1 MLLSYKARNNKVV
14 YLLSLLQIVLEV
26 ADEAQKKPNAILK
39 YNASTPA
46 VDTADKMLRAYST
59 KAASRRWSFAAFF
72 ILLHIVA
79 LDAYVI
85 CKYLQITTT
94 KRRDFFMK
102 LDEKLCSEEKNR
114 RSQAPQVLH
123 LKRIRK
129 DADEDLPLNKK
140 TKCRIC
146 QSMKTRVKCCNCSI
160 FVCGTYSAPVCK
172 SCFEI

>member
-1 MLLSYKARNNKVV
+1 
-14 YLLSLLQIVLEV
+14 
-26 ADEAQKKPNAILK
+26 
-39 YNASTPA
+39 
-46 VDTADKMLRAYST
+46 MLRAYST

-72 ILLHIVA
+72 ILLDIVA

-94 KRRDFFMK
+94 KRRHFFME
-102 LDEKLCSEEKNR
+102 LAEKLCSEEKNR
-114 RSQAPQVLH
+114 SQVPQVLH

-129 DADEDLPLNKK
+129 YADKDLPLNKK

-146 QSMKTRVKCCNCSI
+146 QLIKKRVKCCNCSI
-160 FVCGTYSAPVCK
+160 FVSATYSPPVFK